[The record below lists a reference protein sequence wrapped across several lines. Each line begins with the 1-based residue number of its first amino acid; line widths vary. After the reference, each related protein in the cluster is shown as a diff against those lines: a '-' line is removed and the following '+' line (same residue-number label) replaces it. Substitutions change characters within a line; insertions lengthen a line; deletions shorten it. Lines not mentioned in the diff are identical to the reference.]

1 MFKEFIKPR
10 RVVITGFGCVTPI
23 GIGRENFWKSLES
36 GKSGVGKI
44 ESFDTANSNVKI
56 AAEVKNFDWEAELN
70 PKDRKHVPR
79 TVPLALAAAREAVKD
94 SGIHT
99 DKLSTSERQNFGILL
114 GTGGGGLAFT
124 EKQYVY
130 WLTGEANKASIYTI
144 PASTHGGLSS
154 ELSMVFGLHGL
165 SHVVSTGC
173 TSSTDAIGYA
183 AQHIA
188 LGRQETMLAG
198 GVDAPIAR
206 GILEGFNL
214 MTVLTRDFNDAPEKA
229 SRPFDKNRSG
239 IVVGEGAWIFVLET
253 LESAIKRDAK
263 IYAEISGYGSTCDAY
278 HRVRLE
284 ENGNEPARAMQIA
297 MRDAGIAAETIEY
310 VNLHGTSTLLNDRIE
325 TQSIKNAFGKHA
337 YNLKMSATKSQ
348 IGHPQGASGAAG
360 IGAALLALNEN
371 IVAPTINLDEADE
384 NCDLDYTPNVARE
397 VEVKTALCNCIGFG
411 SKNSALIL
419 EKVV

>member
-144 PASTHGGLSS
+144 PASTHGGFRASFRWFS
-154 ELSMVFGLHGL
+154 VC
-165 SHVVSTGC
+165 TGFR
-173 TSSTDAIGYA
+173 TSFRPA
-183 AQHIA
+183 A
-188 LGRQETMLAG
+188 
-198 GVDAPIAR
+198 
-206 GILEGFNL
+206 
-214 MTVLTRDFNDAPEKA
+214 
-229 SRPFDKNRSG
+229 
-239 IVVGEGAWIFVLET
+239 
-253 LESAIKRDAK
+253 
-263 IYAEISGYGSTCDAY
+263 
-278 HRVRLE
+278 RVRLTRS
-284 ENGNEPARAMQIA
+284 GMRRSTSRSDDRKRCLRAA
-297 MRDAGIAAETIEY
+297 SMRRLRAAFW
-310 VNLHGTSTLLNDRIE
+310 
-325 TQSIKNAFGKHA
+325 K
-337 YNLKMSATKSQ
+337 
-348 IGHPQGASGAAG
+348 
-360 IGAALLALNEN
+360 
-371 IVAPTINLDEADE
+371 
-384 NCDLDYTPNVARE
+384 
-397 VEVKTALCNCIGFG
+397 
-411 SKNSALIL
+411 ALI
-419 EKVV
+419 